1 MRIPAKYLE
10 HTVLVE
16 RLLRVP
22 STTSGKYAPP
32 KRVACLVVEKTK
44 LVRDRRVETTGGT
57 RDAEVT
63 SSAQI
68 LFQPESRVPVGSLVT
83 LWPGTDNERRV
94 QIVSDALGQHSI
106 APSSWQAWT
115 E

>member
-10 HTVLVE
+10 HTVIVE

-22 STTSGKYAPP
+22 STTTGKYAPP
-32 KRVACLVVEKTK
+32 ATVPCLVVEKNT
-44 LVRDRRVETTGGT
+44 LVRDQRVQTTGET
-57 RDAEVT
+57 RDAEIQ
-63 SSAQI
+63 SSAQV
-68 LFQPESRVPVGSLVT
+68 LFQPEARVPLGSRLT
-83 LWPGTDNERRV
+83 LWPGTPNQRKVE
-94 QIVSDALGQHSI
+94 IVADAFGVHSI

>member
-10 HTVLVE
+10 HEVLIE

-22 STTSGKYAPP
+22 SSTSGKYGPP
-32 KRVACLVVEKTK
+32 ARVACLVVEKTK
-44 LVRDRRVETTGGT
+44 LVRDQRVQSEGST
-57 RDAEVT
+57 RDADVT

-83 LWPGTDNERRV
+83 IWPGTSNERKV
-94 QIVSDALGQHSI
+94 QIVSDAFAQHSI

>member
-22 STTSGKYAPP
+22 SKTTGKFAAPVP
-32 KRVACLVVEKTK
+32 VSCLVVEKNA
-44 LVRDRRVETTGGT
+44 LVKDQRVGSQGET
-57 RDAEVT
+57 RDAEVQ
-63 SSAQI
+63 SSAQV
-68 LFQPESRVPVGSLVT
+68 LFQPEQRVPLGSRLT
-83 LWPGTDNERRV
+83 LWPGTSNQRTVE
-94 QIVSDALGQHSI
+94 IIADAFGVHSI

>member
-1 MRIPAKYLE
+1 MRIPGKYLE
-10 HTVLVE
+10 HTVIVE

-22 STTSGKYAPP
+22 SKTTGKFAAPI
-32 KRVACLVVEKTK
+32 RVSCLVVEKNT
-44 LVRDRRVETTGGT
+44 LVKDQRVQTTGET
-57 RDAEVT
+57 RDAEIQ

-68 LFQPESRVPVGSLVT
+68 LFQPESRVPLGSRVT
-83 LWPGTDNERRV
+83 IWPGTVNERKV
-94 QIVSDALGQHSI
+94 EIVSDAFGQHSI